1 MIGDTKTNLRTGS
14 GSTDFYTNINIV
26 VATSLSYYLARV
38 EYFYVI
44 YDPSIHSALSARTS
58 INMFGREL
66 VIFMPYMTLQ
76 AHSARTSIKMF
87 GPQLVIPV
95 TYLTLKSIQPIQ
107 PVPQS
112 TCLVVNL

>member
-44 YDPSIHSALSARTS
+44 YDPSIHSAHSARTS

-66 VIFMPYMTLQ
+66 VIFVTYMTRQ
-76 AHSARTSIKMF
+76 
-87 GPQLVIPV
+87 
-95 TYLTLKSIQPIQ
+95 SIQPIQ
-107 PVPQS
+107 PVLQS
-112 TCLVVNL
+112 RCLVLNL

>member
-44 YDPSIHSALSARTS
+44 YDPSIHSA
-58 INMFGREL
+58 
-66 VIFMPYMTLQ
+66 
-76 AHSARTSIKMF
+76 HSARTSIKMF

-95 TYLTLKSIQPIQ
+95 TYMTVLSIQPIQ
-107 PVPQS
+107 PVLQS
-112 TCLVVNL
+112 TGFVLNL